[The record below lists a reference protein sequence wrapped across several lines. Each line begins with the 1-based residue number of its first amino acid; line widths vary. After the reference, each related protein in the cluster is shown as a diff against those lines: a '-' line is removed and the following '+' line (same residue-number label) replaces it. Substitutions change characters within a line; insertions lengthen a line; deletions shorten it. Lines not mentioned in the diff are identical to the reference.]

1 MKKLSGGQLAGG
13 NSVTKREEND
23 FYATDPQTLKMFLYE
38 FWKDNGFEGG
48 EILEPACGQGH
59 ISKTLKELLP
69 RFNITS
75 TDLIDRGYG
84 TGGIDFLT
92 HNYGRTFDVVI
103 TNPPFSLAK
112 EFIEKGLE
120 VSDKH
125 VIMLCKIQLLEG
137 IKRKDMFENIKEGLH
152 AKSVEYD
159 EGVRANPAEYC
170 SVKRPEEREKFFFD
184 MHTMTF
190 DQLAQ
195 KYVVIKKPI
204 KIVIKKRIKDMIM
217 KTPIKKLIFRSKKNY
232 NYADYGMKL
241 ILQNK

>member
-13 NSVTKREEND
+13 NSATKREEND

-38 FWKDNGFEGG
+38 FWKDNGFKGG

-69 RFNITS
+69 SFNITS

-137 IKRKDMFENIKEGLH
+137 IKRKDMFENTPLKYVYVHTIRQATWKEGQPLDPKGKKW
-152 AKSVEYD
+152 ATTMCLAWFVWDKEYTG
-159 EGVRANPAEYC
+159 EP
-170 SVKRPEEREKFFFD
+170 
-184 MHTMTF
+184 M
-190 DQLAQ
+190 
-195 KYVVIKKPI
+195 IKWI
-204 KIVIKKRIKDMIM
+204 
-217 KTPIKKLIFRSKKNY
+217 
-232 NYADYGMKL
+232 
-241 ILQNK
+241 

>member
-1 MKKLSGGQLAGG
+1 MTKTSKTLSGGQLAGG

-92 HNYGRTFDVVI
+92 YNYGRTFDVVI

-137 IKRKDMFENIKEGLH
+137 IKRKDMFQNTPLKYVYVHTTRQATWKEGKPLDSKGKKW
-152 AKSVEYD
+152 AT
-159 EGVRANPAEYC
+159 
-170 SVKRPEEREKFFFD
+170 
-184 MHTMTF
+184 TMC
-190 DQLAQ
+190 LAWFVWD
-195 KYVVIKKPI
+195 KDYKGEPI
-204 KIVIKKRIKDMIM
+204 IRWI
-217 KTPIKKLIFRSKKNY
+217 
-232 NYADYGMKL
+232 
-241 ILQNK
+241 